1 MRLTELQQK
10 VFLDRYALKDAK
22 GDPLETDVEQMWS
35 RVAGLVVKAE
45 KGLEV
50 DWEGY
55 FRDRLLEDFRFIPGG
70 RVLSATQE
78 TKTTLF
84 NCFVLPSPED
94 SRAGIMD
101 TATKMVEIMSRGGG
115 VGVNLSTLRP
125 RGARVVGV
133 NGTSSGAVQWGMVYD
148 SATACVN
155 QGGSRRGA
163 LMLVLNVDH
172 PDIVE
177 FIQAKNTPGVLTNCN
192 LSVAITDYFMSAVQ
206 KDRDWVLGFG
216 DVYKTVSA
224 RWLYNLICEN
234 AWRSG
239 EPGVVFFDRINA
251 YNNTYYYDTINCIN
265 PCGEMPLPPWGV
277 CNLGSINLTKF
288 VTRGS
293 GKPIQR
299 VNWHNLQDTVR
310 LAVRFLDN
318 VIDVTPYAFQE
329 NKDVQ
334 QATRRIGLGTMGL
347 ADMLIMLKLRYGS
360 PECLNFIDTLYGYI
374 AIEAYKYSAVLA
386 KEKGAF
392 PAFDSAL
399 FLGSGFVEQLPS
411 DVIKDIQSV
420 GIRNATLLTQAPTGS
435 TGLLA
440 GVSSGIEPNFAW
452 EYRRKDRLGE
462 HVMHHP
468 LYEDWIHDTNGSVE
482 YIPDYFVTAH
492 EVTPEEHVMMQAAIQ
507 RWVDASISKTVN
519 APKHHTVEDVKNL
532 YMMAYTEGCKGITY
546 YRDGSREGVLIK
558 DQEPEKVEEKKQ
570 VNIIL
575 ATKPVKR
582 EVLADSP
589 ARRIK
594 IKTGCGDLWLT
605 CVFDEA
611 GDLRE
616 VFTVTGHDGG
626 CACNTEALS
635 RMISNSLR
643 YDLPIPEIVK
653 QLGQTKPCRSFDR
666 LKQRDKTVNAKS
678 CPDAIARQLAEYIKA
693 EPEHDDTA
701 DAAAQVEQPKQVDI
715 FSIYTATCPECG
727 SKSLEKEEGC
737 QTCHVCGF
745 SKCG

>member
-1 MRLTELQQK
+1 MFKRHCGNK
-10 VFLDRYALKDAK
+10 
-22 GDPLETDVEQMWS
+22 LE
-35 RVAGLVVKAE
+35 
-45 KGLEV
+45 
-50 DWEGY
+50 
-55 FRDRLLEDFRFIPGG
+55 
-70 RVLSATQE
+70 
-78 TKTTLF
+78 
-84 NCFVLPSPED
+84 
-94 SRAGIMD
+94 
-101 TATKMVEIMSRGGG
+101 
-115 VGVNLSTLRP
+115 
-125 RGARVVGV
+125 
-133 NGTSSGAVQWGMVYD
+133 
-148 SATACVN
+148 
-155 QGGSRRGA
+155 QG
-163 LMLVLNVDH
+163 
-172 PDIVE
+172 
-177 FIQAKNTPGVLTNCN
+177 
-192 LSVAITDYFMSAVQ
+192 
-206 KDRDWVLGFG
+206 
-216 DVYKTVSA
+216 
-224 RWLYNLICEN
+224 
-234 AWRSG
+234 
-239 EPGVVFFDRINA
+239 
-251 YNNTYYYDTINCIN
+251 
-265 PCGEMPLPPWGV
+265 LPPWGV

-288 VTRGS
+288 VTEGS
-293 GKPIQR
+293 GNACQR
-299 VNWHNLQDTVR
+299 VRWLDLQDAIR

-334 QATRRIGLGTMGL
+334 KATRRIGLGTMGL

-392 PAFDSAL
+392 PAFDSTL

-507 RWVDASISKTVN
+507 KWVDASISKTVN
-519 APKHHTVEDVKNL
+519 APKHHTVEDVKKL

-558 DQEPEKVEEKKQ
+558 EQEPEKVEEK
-570 VNIIL
+570 
-575 ATKPVKR
+575 AAKPVKR

-626 CACNTEALS
+626 CGCNTEALS

-693 EPEHDDTA
+693 EHDDTP
-701 DAAAQVEQPKQVDI
+701 DAVAQVEQPKQVDI

-727 SKSLEKEEGC
+727 SKSLEKAEGC
-737 QTCHVCGF
+737 QTCHICGF